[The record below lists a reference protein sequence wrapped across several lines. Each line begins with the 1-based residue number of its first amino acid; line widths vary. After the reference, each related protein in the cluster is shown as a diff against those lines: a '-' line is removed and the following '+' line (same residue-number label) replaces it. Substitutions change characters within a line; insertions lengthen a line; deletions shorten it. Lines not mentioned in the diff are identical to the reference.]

1 MIEDKSIVS
10 LNSSNLRE
18 ANKHLVISEIKNLRR
33 ENQDMALQVKQYS
46 VKAKDYSTCGR
57 RYFQS
62 FVIDSFH
69 RDTTRPEFPYT

>member
-1 MIEDKSIVS
+1 MIGDKSIVS

-18 ANKHLVISEIKNLRR
+18 ANKLIVISEIKNLRR

-46 VKAKDYSTCGR
+46 VKAKDFSAYGR

-62 FVIDSFH
+62 FIIDSFH
-69 RDTTRPEFPYT
+69 RDITRPEFPYT

>member
-1 MIEDKSIVS
+1 MIGDKSIVS
-10 LNSSNLRE
+10 LNFSNLGE
-18 ANKHLVISEIKNLRR
+18 ANKLIVISEIKNLRR